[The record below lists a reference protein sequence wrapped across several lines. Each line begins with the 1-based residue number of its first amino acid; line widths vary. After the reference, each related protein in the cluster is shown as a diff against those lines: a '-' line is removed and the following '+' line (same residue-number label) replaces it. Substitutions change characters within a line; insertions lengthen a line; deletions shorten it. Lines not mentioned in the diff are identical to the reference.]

1 MWALITSALQ
11 ALASIP
17 KIIEAI
23 EKLSASYI
31 QAQVEAKIAEMK
43 LTKEQINGAKTPEE
57 KMAAIERFSKLLN
70 S

>member
-1 MWALITSALQ
+1 MQ